1 MTSSTGVVSDP
12 NAEDSERNSKKIQF
26 IDNVISE
33 DHADYL
39 QLIFNDNFPWY
50 ASPSTYAQ
58 DQFWSNSVVLYNK
71 DESNPIVDPRHAYFL
86 PILFNACKEQNL
98 RIYEPLKIH
107 CGLIYKD
114 QGGNAHRPHIQL
126 EQPHHTLIYYVN
138 DCDGPTKIF
147 NGGDIVQKIN
157 PKKGRCF
164 IMNGDTWH
172 SSSHPKN
179 YSHRITITINFV
191 VKGYYYKDEDGKPLH
206 FE

>member
-1 MTSSTGVVSDP
+1 MTSFSGVVSDP
-12 NAEDSERNSKKIQF
+12 NAEDSERSTKKIQF

-33 DHADYL
+33 DHSDYL
-39 QLIFNDNFPWY
+39 QMVFNDNFPWY

-58 DQFWSNSVVLYNK
+58 DQFWSNSAVLYNK
-71 DESNPIVDPRHAYFL
+71 DESNPIVDPRHVYFL

-98 RIYEPLKIH
+98 RIHEPLRIH

-114 QGGNAHRPHIQL
+114 QGGNAHRPHIEL
-126 EQPHHTLIYYVN
+126 ERPHHTLIYYVN
-138 DCDGPTKIF
+138 DCDAPTKIF
-147 NGGDIVQKIN
+147 NGGNIVQKIN

-179 YSHRITITINFV
+179 HSHRITVHINFV

>member
-1 MTSSTGVVSDP
+1 MTSFSGVVSDP
-12 NAEDSERNSKKIQF
+12 NAEDSERSTKKIQF
-26 IDNVISE
+26 IDNIISE

-39 QLIFNDNFPWY
+39 QMIFNDNFPWY
-50 ASPSTYAQ
+50 TSSVSG
-58 DQFWSNSVVLYNK
+58 DFWSNSVVLYNK
-71 DESNPIVDPRHAYFL
+71 DDLNPVIDPRHSYFL
-86 PILFNACKEQNL
+86 PILFNACKEQDL
-98 RIYEPLKIH
+98 RIHEPLKIH

-114 QGGNAHRPHIQL
+114 QGGNNHRPRIQL

-147 NGGDIVQKIN
+147 RGGDVVQKIN

-179 YSHRITITINFV
+179 YDYRITVTINFV
-191 VKGYYYKDEDGKPLH
+191 VKGYSYKDENGKPVH

>member
-1 MTSSTGVVSDP
+1 MTSFSGVVSDP
-12 NAEDSERNSKKIQF
+12 NAEDSERSTKKIQF

-39 QLIFNDNFPWY
+39 QMIFNDNFPWY

-71 DESNPIVDPRHAYFL
+71 DESNPIVDPRHVYFL

-98 RIYEPLKIH
+98 RIHEPLKIH

-114 QGGNAHRPHIQL
+114 QGGNAHKPHVEL

-138 DCDGPTKIF
+138 DCDAPTKIF
-147 NGGDIVQKIN
+147 KDGDIVQKIN

-172 SSSHPKN
+172 SSSHPKTHN
-179 YSHRITITINFV
+179 QRITVHINFV
-191 VKGYYYKDEDGKPLH
+191 VKGYYYKDGDGKPLH